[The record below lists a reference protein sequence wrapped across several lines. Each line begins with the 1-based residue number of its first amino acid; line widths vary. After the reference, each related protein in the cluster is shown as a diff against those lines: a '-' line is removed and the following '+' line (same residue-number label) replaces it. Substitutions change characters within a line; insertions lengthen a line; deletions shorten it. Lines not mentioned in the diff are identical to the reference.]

1 MVPTVEP
8 GLVRWARPGAACVA
22 TVSMAISAG
31 ACEFGKTEVQ
41 NLDWATL
48 GEKDVRGLDVAMDDS
63 LSVSGVEGVGELDA
77 DVKHAI
83 EG

>member
-1 MVPTVEP
+1 M
-8 GLVRWARPGAACVA
+8 GAAGSCLRGHGVHGHFG
-22 TVSMAISAG
+22 G

-48 GEKDVRGLDVAMDDS
+48 GEKDVRGLDVAVDDA

-77 DVKHAI
+77 DVEHAI